1 VSWEAVIGLEVHV
14 QLGTRSK
21 IFCGCPNRF
30 GDGPN
35 TNVCPVCTGQ
45 PGVLPVLNAEAVA
58 LAVRTALALDCT
70 VHARSVFARKQYFY
84 PDLPKGYQISQY
96 EEPYAE
102 HGALTVEV
110 DGQARRFGITRIHM
124 EEDAGKSVHGGPH
137 EPYSLLDFNRAG
149 SPLVEIVS
157 EPDLRS
163 PADAGA
169 YLRELHA
176 IIRALG
182 VSDADMEKGNFRC
195 DANVSVRPS
204 GQAELGTK
212 AEVKNLN
219 SFRYVEKAI
228 AWEIERQIAVIEGG
242 GRVVQE
248 TRLWDADAGRT
259 VSMRSKEE
267 AHDYRY
273 FPDPDLPPLVLDED
287 AIAAA
292 RAALPELPAARRARY
307 VATYS
312 LTQADAAQIAA
323 DPTLV
328 AYFEETVAAG
338 AEARQAANWLL
349 NEVLRHAD
357 GERLPVAAVRLAAL
371 LALIAD
377 GSVPGNVA
385 RRVFEHMLTSDDD
398 PQTII
403 AREGLAPVADAG
415 ELGAIIDGILAQH
428 PAEVQRWRDGD
439 RKLQGFFMG
448 QIMKATGGK
457 ASAEVA
463 RTLLSEKLG

>member
-1 VSWEAVIGLEVHV
+1 MSWEAVIGLEVHV

-35 TNVCPVCTGQ
+35 TNVCPICTGQ
-45 PGVLPVLNAEAVA
+45 PGVLPVLNAEAVD
-58 LAVRTALALDCT
+58 LAVRTALALGCT
-70 VHARSVFARKQYFY
+70 IHTRSVFARKQYFY

-102 HGALTVEV
+102 HGELTVDV
-110 DGQARRFGITRIHM
+110 DGQSRRFGITRIHM
-124 EEDAGKSVHGGPH
+124 EEDAGKSVHGGAQ

-157 EPDLRS
+157 EPDMRS

-182 VSDADMEKGNFRC
+182 VSDADMDKGNFRC
-195 DANVSVRPS
+195 DANVSVRPH
-204 GQAELGTK
+204 GETRLGTK

-219 SFRYVEKAI
+219 SFRFVEKAI
-228 AWEIERQIAVIEGG
+228 AWEIERQIAVIESG

-248 TRLWDADAGRT
+248 TRLWDAAAGRT

-273 FPDPDLPPLVLDED
+273 FPDPDLPPLVLNED

-292 RAALPELPAARRARY
+292 RTALPELPAARRARY
-307 VATYS
+307 VGTYS
-312 LTQADAAQIAA
+312 LPPADAAQIAA
-323 DPTLV
+323 DPALV
-328 AYFEETVAAG
+328 DYFEETVGAG
-338 AEARQAANWLL
+338 AEPRQAANWLL
-349 NEVLRHAD
+349 NDVLRHAD
-357 GERLPVAAVRLAAL
+357 GGRLPVSAPRLAAL
-371 LALIAD
+371 LRLIAD
-377 GSVPGNVA
+377 GAIPGNVA
-385 RRVFEHMLTSDDD
+385 RRVFEYMLASEDT
-398 PQTII
+398 PEAII
-403 AREGLAPVADAG
+403 ARERLAPVADAG
-415 ELGAIIDGILAQH
+415 ELGAIIDGILAAH
-428 PAEVQRWRDGD
+428 PAEVQRWRGGD
-439 RKLQGFFMG
+439 HKLQGFFMG
-448 QIMKATGGK
+448 QLMKATGGK
-457 ASAEVA
+457 ASAEIA
-463 RTLLSEKLG
+463 RTLLIEKLG